1 MNTVTYPFS
10 VIMNGEIIP
19 ANTPI
24 EVKATTT
31 EENSVAENTEEK
43 AVTKNDTKRSRKS

>member
-10 VIMNGEIIP
+10 VIMDGEIIP

-24 EVKATTT
+24 EVKTTVT
-31 EENSVAENTEEK
+31 EGNTAEKPEEK
-43 AVTKNDTKRSRKS
+43 AVTKNDTKRGRKS

>member
-10 VIMNGEIIP
+10 VIMDGEIIP

-24 EVKATTT
+24 EAKATVT
-31 EENSVAENTEEK
+31 EENTEKPEEK
-43 AVTKNDTKRSRKS
+43 AVTKNDTKRGRKS